1 MGCDLAT
8 EQPPHGY
15 SRKGNRLGGGI
26 CPTSQSH
33 VMAQPGFSPRSPDSK
48 PLSPPPALSCLPLSS
63 PRGPFISYSDP
74 KAIPDPGPRI
84 NSLSTSGLISPTVSS
99 AQCFI
104 KISDGKVKVVINQ
117 CNQHPVPCRQ
127 GWAWT
132 QITSGGCSPSPG
144 LSVWPR
150 SGQELVSNSAQR
162 HRPQCPPEPL
172 PRPDLG
178 GGRPRPEV

>member
-1 MGCDLAT
+1 MGSQRVGCDLPT

-15 SRKGNRLGGGI
+15 SRKGNRLRGRI

-33 VMAQPGFSPRSPDSK
+33 VVTQPRFNPRSPDSK

-63 PRGPFISYSDP
+63 PRGPFRSYSVP

-99 AQCFI
+99 AQRFI
-104 KISDGKVKVVINQ
+104 KTSDGEVKVVT
-117 CNQHPVPCRQ
+117 NQHPILSRQ

-132 QITSGGCSPSPG
+132 QMNSGGCSPLLEKAMAPHSSTPAWKIPWMEEPG
-144 LSVWPR
+144 RLYSMGSLRV
-150 SGQELVSNSAQR
+150 G
-162 HRPQCPPEPL
+162 H
-172 PRPDLG
+172 D
-178 GGRPRPEV
+178 